1 MTDYDYP
8 RIRDVEVV
16 PVNIRGR
23 GGVALRDPLRYTDE
37 MIVIPQE
44 ALPVV
49 QMFDGNTSIRDI
61 QAELNRRY
69 GEIVPYDDIRKVA
82 EDLDT
87 HLFLYSERFLK
98 EKRRIDDEFIR
109 SEVRFPIHTG
119 IGYSND
125 PEELEKELKSYFSK
139 AEDEGSIGGESPKE
153 GSKDRN
159 LNGDL
164 LGVLSPHISIGA
176 GGVCFAHTYRL
187 IEEAPFA
194 DLYVILGIGHAGIS
208 DFFSGTKKDFI
219 TPLGVVKTEKKFM
232 ENLDT
237 LFSQKLFL
245 GENIHRTEH
254 TIEFQTVFL
263 KYVLRD
269 APFAIAPILV
279 SFPYQVLTM
288 EGLDEARGV
297 IEGFISALRE
307 ALSSFPGKK
316 VIISSVDFA
325 HIGIRYGDK
334 RELTQLEL
342 ESVKARD
349 KEMIEIIAGGDAE
362 EFVSHIASD
371 DDKRRVC
378 GFSAIYT
385 MLKVLDNPKG
395 VLLNYDSTVMDN
407 RNSTVTFAGMAF
419 FR

>member
-23 GGVALRDPLRYTDE
+23 GGVALRDPLRYTEE

-44 ALPVV
+44 AIPVV
-49 QMFDGNTSIRDI
+49 QLFDGNTSIRDI

-69 GEIVPYDDIRKVA
+69 GEIIPSDDIRNVA
-82 EDLDT
+82 EDLDN
-87 HLFLYSERFLK
+87 HLFLYSEHFLK
-98 EKRRIDDEFIR
+98 EKRQIDEEFRR
-109 SEVRFPIHTG
+109 SEVRLPIHTG
-119 IGYSND
+119 IGYSNN
-125 PEELEKELKSYFSK
+125 PQELKKELESYFSK
-139 AEDEGSIGGESPKE
+139 AKEEQNIEGGISEK
-153 GSKDRN
+153 GSKDRT
-159 LNGDL
+159 LKGEL
-164 LGVLSPHISIGA
+164 LAVLSPHISISA
-176 GGVCFAHTYRL
+176 GGVCFAHTFRL
-187 IEEAPFA
+187 IKEAPPA

-208 DFFSGTKKDFI
+208 DLFSGTKKDFM
-219 TPLGVVKTEKKFM
+219 TPFGIVRTEKDFM
-232 ENLDT
+232 EDLNGKFDR
-237 LFSQKLFL
+237 KLFL
-245 GENIHRTEH
+245 GEDLHRTEH

-263 KYVLRD
+263 NYVLRD
-269 APFAIAPILV
+269 TPFAIAPILV
-279 SFPYQVLTM
+279 SFPYQILTT
-288 EGLDEARGV
+288 EGLDEAKGV

-307 ALSSFPGKK
+307 ALTSFPGKK

-325 HIGIRYGDK
+325 HVGIRYGDK

-342 ESVKARD
+342 ESVKAED

-362 EFVSHIASD
+362 EFLSHIASD

-395 VLLNYDSTVMDN
+395 VLLNYDSTVMDDK
-407 RNSTVTFAGMAF
+407 NSTVTFAGMAF
-419 FR
+419 YQ